1 MDFISQKI
9 EEFERRICI
18 KQDLNTDVVFKKV
31 LEKDATVRPEVL
43 VWLRS
48 ALEEAMTEGKKLKQ
62 ADILELVED
71 LKDRGYEDRQII
83 QSVLNHIK
91 FEELTNPNG
100 ADYTSDFGKD

>member
-1 MDFISQKI
+1 MKDFIDNTL
-9 EEFERRICI
+9 EELSEYLRHQLYNYNSRETER
-18 KQDLNTDVVFKKV
+18 VVSRLQAGF
-31 LEKDATVRPEVL
+31 
-43 VWLRS
+43 RS
-48 ALEEAMTEGKKLKQ
+48 ALEEAMTEGKKLEQ

-71 LKDRGYEDRQII
+71 LNNRGYEDRQII